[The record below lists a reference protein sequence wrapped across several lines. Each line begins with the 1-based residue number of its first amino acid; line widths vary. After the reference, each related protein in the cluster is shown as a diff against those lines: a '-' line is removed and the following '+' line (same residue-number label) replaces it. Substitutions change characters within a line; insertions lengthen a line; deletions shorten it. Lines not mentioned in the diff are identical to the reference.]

1 MKTMSTVDQRVQET
15 QLRLVEVFCEQI
27 AHA

>member
-15 QLRLVEVFCEQI
+15 QLRVVEVFYEQI